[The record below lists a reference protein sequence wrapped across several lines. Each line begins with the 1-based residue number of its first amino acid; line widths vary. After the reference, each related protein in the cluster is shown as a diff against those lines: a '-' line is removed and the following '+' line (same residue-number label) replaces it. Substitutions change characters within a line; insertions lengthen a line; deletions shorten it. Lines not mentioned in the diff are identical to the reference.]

1 MTERLPG
8 ESRGSPSRRL
18 GRQENPPIDV
28 FFGEFLTRSSY
39 ARVPKHRRH
48 RGGPKNDSHSRRC
61 CDVAGVPVSGHAA
74 GAATGSWAWFV
85 NVGFEALSVA
95 MVGDGINDAPALV
108 EADLGVAIGA
118 GTDMAVESA
127 DVVLVRSDPRDVA
140 AIL

>member
-8 ESRGSPSRRL
+8 ESRGSPSRGL
-18 GRQENPPIDV
+18 VRQENPPIDV

-85 NVGFEALSVA
+85 NVGFE
-95 MVGDGINDAPALV
+95 
-108 EADLGVAIGA
+108 
-118 GTDMAVESA
+118 ESPSA
-127 DVVLVRSDPRDVA
+127 QARMWRWNLPMWC
-140 AIL
+140 